1 MTRSTAH
8 ALALTGALQ
17 CLAMLDAAPALAA
30 APPEPGV
37 VVTLADVE
45 KVLGGKFKARSPEPG
60 VVFYEEDGTGYRQ
73 VNVYLWPA
81 DGKTVADMKVHLSQ
95 QGEPVE
101 DVAGVG
107 EAAMYR
113 PQGKEATVEK
123 KDKTDE
129 LLWLSVAVHN
139 LEDDAATKRFA
150 IELAKRGAA
159 RL

>member
-1 MTRSTAH
+1 MMRSTTRHH
-8 ALALTGALQ
+8 ALTSVLLLSLFAVS
-17 CLAMLDAAPALAA
+17 ALAA
-30 APPEPGV
+30 APPEPTA

-81 DGKTVADMKVHLSQ
+81 DGKTVVNMKVHLTQ

-107 EAAMYR
+107 DAAMYR
-113 PQGKEATVEK
+113 PQGKEATAEK

-139 LEDDAATKRFA
+139 VDDDAATKRFA